1 MCCRSVLVF
10 RLGGVSAETSVVN
23 VQNGMY
29 QIVATVT
36 NTNLGGDLFTNA
48 LSAYLIKEFKR

>member
-1 MCCRSVLVF
+1 MYFRAVLVF

-36 NTNLGGDLFTNA
+36 NTNLGGDLFTDA
-48 LSAYLIKEFKR
+48 LSTYLSAEFKR

>member
-1 MCCRSVLVF
+1 VF